1 LKSVYKAPLK
11 KLIGALL
18 VKMYREQFGSAYGCI
33 KRDSWKIAWKT
44 YWIKALLRMLFK
56 ERCLESFFMSY

>member
-1 LKSVYKAPLK
+1 
-11 KLIGALL
+11 
-18 VKMYREQFGSAYGCI
+18 MYREQFGSAYGCI